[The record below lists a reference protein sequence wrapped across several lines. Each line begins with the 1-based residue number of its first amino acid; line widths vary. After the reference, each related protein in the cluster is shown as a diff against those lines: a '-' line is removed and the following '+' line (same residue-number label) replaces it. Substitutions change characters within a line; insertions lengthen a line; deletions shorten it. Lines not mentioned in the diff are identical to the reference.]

1 MSDAYAAGAIP
12 LIMRYLPIAAAHP
25 GNKEAR
31 MAMAN
36 ASLMAGT
43 SFGNSMVG
51 LVHAIGHALG
61 GVCHVAHGD
70 AMSILLPHVMAYNL
84 DKCRSGYSDLLF
96 HLAGP
101 ERYCSTPADHRAE
114 KAVEVV
120 TEFVASFASYGL
132 PMTLKDTGR
141 VNPDQFRQVA
151 ETAISD
157 GAIIVNPKAA
167 GIPEILTILKEAF

>member
-1 MSDAYAAGAIP
+1 
-12 LIMRYLPIAAAHP
+12 MRYLPIAAAHP

-84 DKCRSGYSDLLF
+84 DKCRSGYSDLLL

-101 ERYCSTPADHRAE
+101 EVYCSTPGRPPGRKSGGSGYGIRGVLRALWSAHDP
-114 KAVEVV
+114 KG
-120 TEFVASFASYGL
+120 YR
-132 PMTLKDTGR
+132 R

>member
-1 MSDAYAAGAIP
+1 M
-12 LIMRYLPIAAAHP
+12 IMRYLPIAAAQP

-43 SFGNSMVG
+43 AFGNSMVG

-70 AMSILLPHVMAYNL
+70 AMSILLPHVMRYNL
-84 DKCRSGYSDLLF
+84 DKCRSVYGDLLL

-101 ERYCSTPADHRAE
+101 EIYCQTPAHLRAE
-114 KAVEVV
+114 KSIDIVE
-120 TEFVASFASYGL
+120 SFIQSFGSTGL
-132 PMTLKDTGR
+132 PMTLRDTGR
-141 VNPDQFRQVA
+141 VTAADLPQVA
-151 ETAISD
+151 QTAISD

-167 GIPEILTILKEAF
+167 GITEIIQILKEAF